1 MVLEALEA
9 RNEKEVILR
18 TGTLF
23 GKDSASFNRNLCARG
38 NNSVTVSGAR
48 RRG

>member
-23 GKDSASFNRNLCARG
+23 GKDSASNRNLCARG